1 MGNIFNIQRFSVH
14 DGPGIRTTVFLK
26 GCTLRCAWCHNP
38 ESIDPGLSPQFS
50 EKSKL
55 AGREATAEEVLSE
68 VLKDIEYYNNSGGG
82 MTISGGEPLL
92 QADFTAEILKAAKDK
107 KIHTALDTAANVP
120 WQSFEKVLPFVDLVL
135 LDLKIMDPELHKI
148 YTGSDNKKILDNAR
162 KLFETGKEVNIRIPV
177 VGGINDT
184 VPNARLT
191 AEFIKGY
198 QNITEVKLLPYHSL
212 GVDKAK
218 TLGINQ
224 QEFVT
229 PDREILEKM
238 ANEFECLVK
247 F

>member
-26 GCTLRCAWCHNP
+26 GCTLSCAWCHNP
-38 ESIDPGLSPQFS
+38 ESIDPRISPQFS

-55 AGREATAEEVLSE
+55 AGRVATAEEVLFE

-120 WQSFEKVLPFVDLVL
+120 WQAFEKVLPFVDLVL
-135 LDLKIMDPELHKI
+135 LDLKIMDPELHQI
-148 YTGSDNKKILDNAR
+148 YTGSDNKKIHENAR

-177 VGGINDT
+177 IGGINDT
-184 VPNARLT
+184 ILNARLT